1 MFLLLILIC
10 LPSND
15 EKDLKKKN
23 KKRKR
28 RKRRRWRRRRKET
41 EEEED
46 KDEEEDEEEEK
57 EKDEEEEDEEEDE
70 EDEEENSEDKYD
82 DENEDDND
90 EYVLPVEQKK
100 RCGFEHQSRRNQP
113 SFNEKII
120 NLKCSEAFA
129 QVEAWEEMDNDDKEL
144 AEGRYCE
151 TFYPLAVIFTRC
163 VKDNVSLNP
172 YSDLMDGHHL
182 KKCLKRVLAA
192 ASSSSSRSNSR
203 KPMEWLPNRD
213 KQVRLRNV
221 LG

>member
-1 MFLLLILIC
+1 
-10 LPSND
+10 
-15 EKDLKKKN
+15 
-23 KKRKR
+23 
-28 RKRRRWRRRRKET
+28 
-41 EEEED
+41 
-46 KDEEEDEEEEK
+46 
-57 EKDEEEEDEEEDE
+57 
-70 EDEEENSEDKYD
+70 
-82 DENEDDND
+82 
-90 EYVLPVEQKK
+90 
-100 RCGFEHQSRRNQP
+100 
-113 SFNEKII
+113 
-120 NLKCSEAFA
+120 
-129 QVEAWEEMDNDDKEL
+129 VEAWEEMDNDDKEL
-144 AEGRYCE
+144 AEGKYCE